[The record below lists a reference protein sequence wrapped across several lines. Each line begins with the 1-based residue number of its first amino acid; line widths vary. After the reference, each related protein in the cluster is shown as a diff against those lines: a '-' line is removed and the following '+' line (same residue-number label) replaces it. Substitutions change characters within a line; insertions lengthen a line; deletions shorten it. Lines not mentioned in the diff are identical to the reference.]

1 MPNSLATA
9 YVSATKEQREQR
21 NDRGRGERERERD
34 DRHMPEGEEKEEK
47 MITERERLEKA
58 APEANG
64 AEAQN
69 D

>member
-1 MPNSLATA
+1 MTEA
-9 YVSATKEQREQR
+9 EER
-21 NDRGRGERERERD
+21 ERERERD

-58 APEANG
+58 AREANG